1 MKKDIFISIIKILL
15 EIMIQENNNNRIAKL
30 RIERLEKSRSGRSLC
45 YIDQQIMGELA
56 LNTGDII
63 EIRGKKKTTGIAVA
77 SATDRG
83 KNIIRL
89 DGLQRLNAGATIGEF
104 VSVKHAE
111 VYPAIEIVL
120 TPTRPNIDLKR
131 QAEAIKGKLIDK
143 PVVIGDIVDVLG
155 SFVQK
160 DSSDNPMNEIMKM
173 LPWGSKKR
181 TTLGILRLIVENLR
195 PSDKVVKITRDT
207 LIKVN
212 KRVAV
217 LNVSGGVVTYDDV
230 GGLTDEIQRIRE
242 MVELPLKH
250 PELFHR
256 LNIEPPKG
264 VLFYGPSG
272 TGKTLMA
279 KAVSQESNAYFI
291 TINGPEIMS
300 KFYGASEGRLRER
313 FREAEDNA
321 PSIIFID
328 EIDSIAPKRGDT
340 SGEVERRVVSQL
352 LSLMDGLQGRGEVI
366 CVGATN
372 RINSIDEAL
381 RRPGRFDREIEFG
394 VPNVNGRKEVF
405 QIHTRGMPLLE
416 DVKLDNYA
424 EITHGFVGADIMAVC
439 REAAMFSL
447 RRILPKINLDEP
459 IPGEVIQELKIK
471 DDDFVKAINMIEPSA
486 MREVMIEIPNVFWED
501 IGGLEDIKQELREA
515 VEWPLKYPKL
525 FERAG
530 IRPLNGILLFGPPGC
545 GKTLLAKA
553 VATESKSNFIAIK
566 GPEIYS
572 KWVGESERA
581 VREIFRKAR
590 QAAPSIIYFDEI
602 DAITSGRGNFEGTH
616 TFASIVNQILV
627 EMDGVENRK
636 GIVVVASTNRPDIVD
651 PAFLRP
657 GRFDRLVYVESP
669 DYDARLKIL
678 EVHTKKMPLVKEISL
693 ERIAHITEG
702 YSGAD
707 LENVCRE
714 AGMQA
719 IREELDK
726 LKEIKQ
732 KYFDFALSKIKSTL
746 PKEVIERYENMAKK
760 ITESRNI
767 TESKS
772 DLYR

>member
-1 MKKDIFISIIKILL
+1 MSEGKTISNIP
-15 EIMIQENNNNRIAKL
+15 KL
-30 RIERLEKSRSGRSLC
+30 RIERLDKSRSGRSLC
-45 YIDQQIMGELA
+45 YIDQDVMFELG
-56 LNTGDII
+56 LNTGDIV
-63 EIRGKKKTTGIAVA
+63 EIRGKKKTTGIAV
-77 SATDRG
+77 SSGSDRAKG
-83 KNIIRL
+83 IIRL
-89 DGLQRLNAGATIGEF
+89 DGLQRLNAGATIGEY
-104 VSVKHAE
+104 VTVKLAD

-155 SFVQK
+155 TFVQR
-160 DSSDNPMNEIMKM
+160 DDNDNPMSEIMKM
-173 LPWGSKKR
+173 FPFGAKKR
-181 TTLGILRLIVENLR
+181 PTLGTLRLIVENSK

-256 LNIEPPKG
+256 LNIDPPKG
-264 VLFYGPSG
+264 VLFHGPSG

-279 KAVSQESNAYFI
+279 KAVSQESNANFI

-300 KFYGASEGRLRER
+300 KFYGASEGRLRDI
-313 FREAEDNA
+313 FREAEESA

-328 EIDSIAPKRGDT
+328 EIDSIAPKRVDT

-352 LSLMDGLQGRGEVI
+352 LSLMDGLRGRGEII

-372 RINSIDEAL
+372 RINAIDEAL

-394 VPNVNGRKEVF
+394 VPNVKGRKEIL
-405 QIHTRGMPLLE
+405 QIHTRGMPLE
-416 DVKLDNYA
+416 DDIDLDQYA

-439 REAAMFSL
+439 REAAMQSL

-459 IPGEVIQELKIK
+459 IPSEIIQELRIK
-471 DDDFVKAINMIEPSA
+471 NDDFIQALNMIEPSA
-486 MREVMIEIPNVFWED
+486 MREVMVEIPD
-501 IGGLEDIKQELREA
+501 ISWDDVGGLDDIKNELKEA

-525 FERAG
+525 FEKAG

-553 VATESKSNFIAIK
+553 IATETKTNFITVK
-566 GPEIYS
+566 GPELFS
-572 KWVGESERA
+572 KWVGESEKS
-581 VREIFRKAR
+581 VRNIFRKAR

-602 DAITSGRGNFEGTH
+602 DAISSSRGISEST
-616 TFASIVNQILV
+616 AVRDSIVNQILV
-627 EMDGVENRK
+627 EMDGIENRK
-636 GIVVVASTNRPDIVD
+636 GIVVIASTNRPDMVD
-651 PAFLRP
+651 SALLRP
-657 GRFDRLVYVESP
+657 GRLDRLLYVRAPNIEERES
-669 DYDARLKIL
+669 IL
-678 EVHTKKMPLVKEISL
+678 RVHTKNMPLAEDVSL
-693 ERIAHITEG
+693 KHVAQITEG

-719 IREELDK
+719 IRENLTNLEKIEKKD
-726 LKEIKQ
+726 
-732 KYFDFALSKIKSTL
+732 FDFAISKINSTL
-746 PKEVIERYENMAKK
+746 PKEIIEKYENMAKE
-760 ITESRNI
+760 ITKSRNI
-767 TESKS
+767 QESKA

>member
-1 MKKDIFISIIKILL
+1 MTEERK
-15 EIMIQENNNNRIAKL
+15 MTKL

-45 YIDQQIMGELA
+45 YIDQDVMFNLGLS
-56 LNTGDII
+56 TGDII
-63 EIRGKKKTTGIAVA
+63 EIRGKKKTTGIAVS
-77 SATDRG
+77 SANDRG
-83 KNIIRL
+83 KGIIRL
-89 DGLQRLNAGATIGEF
+89 DGLQRLNAGATIGEY
-104 VSVKHAE
+104 VSLQLAK
-111 VYPAIEIVL
+111 VYPAIEIEL

-131 QAEAIKGKLIDK
+131 QADAIKSKLIDK
-143 PVVIGDIVDVLG
+143 PVVIGDVVDVLG
-155 SFVQK
+155 TFVQR
-160 DSSDNPMNEIMKM
+160 DDGENPMSEIMKM
-173 LPWGSKKR
+173 FQLSGRKR
-181 TTLGILRLIVENLR
+181 TTLGTLRLIVENLK
-195 PSDKVVKITRDT
+195 PADKVVKITRDT

-256 LNIEPPKG
+256 LNIDPPKG

-279 KAVSQESNAYFI
+279 KAVSQESNANFI

-300 KFYGASEGRLRER
+300 KFYGASEGRLREI
-313 FREAEDNA
+313 FREAEENA

-328 EIDSIAPKRGDT
+328 EIDSIAPKRVDT

-352 LSLMDGLQGRGEVI
+352 LSLMDGLRGRGEII

-372 RINSIDEAL
+372 RINAIDEAL

-394 VPNVNGRKEVF
+394 VPNVKGRKEIF
-405 QIHTRGMPLLE
+405 QIHTRGMPLE
-416 DVKLDNYA
+416 DDVDLDGYS
-424 EITHGFVGADIMAVC
+424 EITHGFVGADIMAIC

-459 IPGEVIQELKIK
+459 IPSEIIQDLNIK
-471 DDDFVKAINMIEPSA
+471 DEDFVKATNMVEPSA
-486 MREVMIEIPNVFWED
+486 MREVLVEIPDMGWED
-501 IGGLEDIKQELREA
+501 IGGLEEIKQELKEA

-525 FERAG
+525 YEKAG

-553 VATESKSNFIAIK
+553 IANESQSNFIAIK
-566 GPEIYS
+566 GPEIFS

-581 VREIFRKAR
+581 IREIFRKAR
-590 QAAPSIIYFDEI
+590 QAAPSILYFDEI
-602 DAITSGRGNFEGTH
+602 DAISSGRGTNESTH

-627 EMDGVENRK
+627 EMDGIENRK
-636 GIVVVASTNRPDIVD
+636 GIVIIASTNRPDIVD

-657 GRFDRLVYVESP
+657 GRFDRLIFVKDP
-669 DYDARLKIL
+669 DYEARLKIL
-678 EVHTKKMPLVKEISL
+678 QVHTKNMPLAEDVSL
-693 ERIAHITEG
+693 KNIAQNTVG

-719 IREELDK
+719 IREKMENLEK
-726 LKEIKQ
+726 IENKHFE
-732 KYFDFALSKIKSTL
+732 FSLSKIKSTL
-746 PKEVIERYENMAKK
+746 PKEIVDRYEHIAKQISETRNLK
-760 ITESRNI
+760 ESQADFY
-767 TESKS
+767 K
-772 DLYR
+772 

>member
-1 MKKDIFISIIKILL
+1 
-15 EIMIQENNNNRIAKL
+15 MIQENNNDRIAKL

-45 YIDQQIMGELA
+45 YIDQQTMSTLG

-104 VSVKHAE
+104 VSIQHAE
-111 VYPAIEIVL
+111 VVPAIEIVL

-143 PVVIGDIVDVLG
+143 PVVLGDIVDVLG
-155 SFVQK
+155 TFVQK
-160 DSSDNPMNEIMKM
+160 ESSDNPMTDIMKM
-173 LPWGSKKR
+173 FPWGSKRR
-181 TTLGILRLIVENLR
+181 TTLGTLRLIVENLK

-256 LNIEPPKG
+256 LNIDPPKG

-300 KFYGASEGRLRER
+300 KFYGASEGRLREK

-328 EIDSIAPKRGDT
+328 EIDSIAPKRVDT

-366 CVGATN
+366 CIGASN
-372 RINSIDEAL
+372 RINAIDEAL

-394 VPNVNGRKEVF
+394 VPNVKGRKEIF
-405 QIHTRGMPLLE
+405 QIHTRGMPLLN
-416 DVKLDNYA
+416 DVNLSHYA

-459 IPGEVIQELKIK
+459 IPSEIIQELKIK
-471 DDDFVKAINMIEPSA
+471 DKDFIKAINMIEPSA
-486 MREVMIEIPNVFWED
+486 MREVMVEIPNVDWED
-501 IGGLEDIKQELREA
+501 VGGLEDIKQELREA

-525 FERAG
+525 FKKAG

-553 VATESKSNFIAIK
+553 VATESESNFIAIK

-602 DAITSGRGNFEGTH
+602 DAISAGRGNFEGTH

-657 GRFDRLVYVESP
+657 GRFDRLIYVKSP
-669 DYDARLKIL
+669 DYEARIEILK
-678 EVHTKKMPLVKEISL
+678 VHTKYMPLAKDVSL
-693 ERIAHITEG
+693 EKIAQITEG

-719 IREELDK
+719 IREELEN
-726 LKEIKQ
+726 LKEINQ
-732 KYFDFALSKIKSTL
+732 KYFNYALSKIKSTL
-746 PKEVIERYENMAKK
+746 PKEIIERYENMAKQ

-767 TESKS
+767 TEAKT

>member
-1 MKKDIFISIIKILL
+1 MTEEKKIS
-15 EIMIQENNNNRIAKL
+15 KL

-45 YIDQQIMGELA
+45 YIDQDIMFELG
-56 LNTGDII
+56 LSTGDII
-63 EIRGKKKTTGIAVA
+63 EIRGKKKTTGIAVS

-83 KNIIRL
+83 KGIIRL
-89 DGLQRLNAGATIGEF
+89 DGLQRLNAGATIGEY
-104 VSVKHAE
+104 VSLQLAK

-131 QAEAIKGKLIDK
+131 QADAIKSKLIDK
-143 PVVIGDIVDVLG
+143 PVVIGDVVDVLG
-155 SFVQK
+155 TFVQRE
-160 DSSDNPMNEIMKM
+160 DGDNPMSEIMKM
-173 LPWGSKKR
+173 FQLSKKR
-181 TTLGILRLIVENLR
+181 PTLGTLRLIVENLK

-207 LIKVN
+207 IIKVN

-217 LNVSGGVVTYDDV
+217 LNFTGGVVTYDDV

-250 PELFHR
+250 PELFQR
-256 LNIEPPKG
+256 LNIDPPKG
-264 VLFYGPSG
+264 VLFHGPSG

-279 KAVSQESNAYFI
+279 KAVSQESNANFI

-300 KFYGASEGRLRER
+300 KFYGASEGRLREI
-313 FREAEDNA
+313 FREAEENA

-328 EIDSIAPKRGDT
+328 EIDSIAPKRVDT

-352 LSLMDGLQGRGEVI
+352 LSLMDGLRGRGEII

-372 RINSIDEAL
+372 RINAIDEAL

-394 VPNVNGRKEVF
+394 VPNVKGRKEIF
-405 QIHTRGMPLLE
+405 QIHTRGMPLE
-416 DVKLDNYA
+416 DDVNLDDYS

-447 RRILPKINLDEP
+447 RRVLPKINLDEP
-459 IPGEVIQELKIK
+459 IPSEIIQELNIR
-471 DDDFVKAINMIEPSA
+471 DEDFTKAINMVEPSA
-486 MREVMIEIPNVFWED
+486 MREVMVEIPDTSWED
-501 IGGLEDIKQELREA
+501 IGGLEEIKQELREA

-525 FERAG
+525 YEKAG

-553 VATESKSNFIAIK
+553 IATESRSNFIAIK

-602 DAITSGRGNFEGTH
+602 DAISSGRGTSEGTH
-616 TFASIVNQILV
+616 TFASIVNQMLV
-627 EMDGVENRK
+627 EMDGIENRK
-636 GIVVVASTNRPDIVD
+636 GIVIIASTNRPDIVD

-657 GRFDRLVYVESP
+657 GRFDRLIFVKEP
-669 DYDARLKIL
+669 DYEARLKIL
-678 EVHTKKMPLVKEISL
+678 QVHSKDMPLAEDVSL
-693 ERIAHITEG
+693 KNIAQNTVG

-714 AGMQA
+714 AGMEA
-719 IREELDK
+719 IREKMENLEK
-726 LKEIKQ
+726 IENKHFEHS
-732 KYFDFALSKIKSTL
+732 LSKIKSTL
-746 PKEVIERYENMAKK
+746 PKEIVDRYENIAKQ
-760 ITESRNI
+760 ISESRNI
-767 TESKS
+767 KESQADFYK
-772 DLYR
+772 

>member
-1 MKKDIFISIIKILL
+1 MSQEKSKDKIT
-15 EIMIQENNNNRIAKL
+15 KL

-45 YIDQQIMGELA
+45 YIDQDIMLDLE

-63 EIRGKKKTTGIAVA
+63 EIRGKKKTTGIAV
-77 SATDRG
+77 SSVQDRG
-83 KNIIRL
+83 TGIIRL

-104 VSVKHAE
+104 ITVKLAE
-111 VYPAIEIVL
+111 VYPAVEIVL

-155 SFVQK
+155 TFVQQE
-160 DSSDNPMNEIMKM
+160 SGDNPISDMMKM
-173 LPWGSKKR
+173 FQMGAKKR
-181 TTLGILRLIVENLR
+181 PTLGTLRLIVENLR
-195 PSDKVVKITRDT
+195 PQDRVVKITRDT
-207 LIKVN
+207 IIKVN

-242 MVELPLKH
+242 MVELPIKH

-256 LNIEPPKG
+256 LNIDPPKG

-279 KAVSQESNAYFI
+279 KAVSQESNANFI

-300 KFYGASEGRLRER
+300 KFYGASEGRLRDI
-313 FREAEDNA
+313 FREAEENA

-328 EIDSIAPKRGDT
+328 EIDSIAPKRVDT

-352 LSLMDGLQGRGEVI
+352 LSLMDGLRGRGEII

-372 RINSIDEAL
+372 RINAIDEAL

-394 VPNVNGRKEVF
+394 VPNAKGRKEVF
-405 QIHTRGMPLLE
+405 QIHTRGMPLEE
-416 DVKLDNYA
+416 DVDLDNYA
-424 EITHGFVGADIMAVC
+424 EATHGFVGADIMAIC

-459 IPGEVIQELKIK
+459 IPGEIIQELNIK
-471 DDDFVKAINMIEPSA
+471 DEDFIKASNMIEPSA
-486 MREVMIEIPNVFWED
+486 MREVMVEIPDMGWED
-501 IGGLEDIKQELREA
+501 IGGLEEIKQELKEA

-525 FERAG
+525 YEKAG

-553 VATESKSNFIAIK
+553 IANESQCNFIAIK

-602 DAITSGRGNFEGTH
+602 DAIASGRGTHEGTQ

-627 EMDGVENRK
+627 EMDGIENRK
-636 GIVVVASTNRPDIVD
+636 GIIIIASTNRPDIVD
-651 PAFLRP
+651 SAFLRP
-657 GRFDRLVYVESP
+657 GRFDRLIFVKAP
-669 DYDARLKIL
+669 DFEARLKIL
-678 EVHTKKMPLVKEISL
+678 EVHTKDMPLDEEVSL
-693 ERIAHITEG
+693 KKIAQNTEG

-714 AGMQA
+714 AGMEA
-719 IREELDK
+719 IREKMNELEK
-726 LKEIKQ
+726 IENKHFE
-732 KYFDFALSKIKSTL
+732 FALSKIKSTL
-746 PKEVIERYENMAKK
+746 PRDILEKYANLARE

-767 TESKS
+767 KESKA

>member
-1 MKKDIFISIIKILL
+1 MTEEKKIT
-15 EIMIQENNNNRIAKL
+15 KL

-45 YIDQQIMGELA
+45 YIDQDIMFDLGLS
-56 LNTGDII
+56 TGDII
-63 EIRGKKKTTGIAVA
+63 EIRGKKKTTGIAVS
-77 SATDRG
+77 SANDRG
-83 KNIIRL
+83 KGIIRL
-89 DGLQRLNAGATIGEF
+89 DGLQRLNAGATIGEY
-104 VSVKHAE
+104 VSLQLAK

-131 QAEAIKGKLIDK
+131 QADAIKSKLIDK
-143 PVVIGDIVDVLG
+143 PVVIGDVVDVLG
-155 SFVQK
+155 TFVQR
-160 DSSDNPMNEIMKM
+160 DDGENPMSEIMKM
-173 LPWGSKKR
+173 FQLSGRKR
-181 TTLGILRLIVENLR
+181 TTLGTLRLIVENLK

-256 LNIEPPKG
+256 LNIDPPKG
-264 VLFYGPSG
+264 VLFHGPSG

-279 KAVSQESNAYFI
+279 KAVSQESNANFI

-300 KFYGASEGRLRER
+300 KFYGASEGRLREI
-313 FREAEDNA
+313 FREAEDNS

-328 EIDSIAPKRGDT
+328 EIDSIAPKRMDT

-352 LSLMDGLQGRGEVI
+352 LSLMDGLRGRGEII

-372 RINSIDEAL
+372 RINAIDEAL

-394 VPNVNGRKEVF
+394 VPNVKGRKEIF
-405 QIHTRGMPLLE
+405 QIHTRGMPLEE
-416 DVKLDNYA
+416 DVDLDSYS
-424 EITHGFVGADIMAVC
+424 EITHGFVGADIMAIC

-447 RRILPKINLDEP
+447 RRVLPKINLDEP
-459 IPGEVIQELKIK
+459 IPGEIIQELNIK
-471 DDDFVKAINMIEPSA
+471 DEDFVKAINMVEPSA
-486 MREVMIEIPNVFWED
+486 MREVLVEIPDTSWED
-501 IGGLEDIKQELREA
+501 VGGLEDIKQELQEA

-525 FERAG
+525 YERAG

-553 VATESKSNFIAIK
+553 IATESQSNFIAIK

-590 QAAPSIIYFDEI
+590 QAAPSILYFDEI
-602 DAITSGRGNFEGTH
+602 DAISSGRGANESTH

-627 EMDGVENRK
+627 EMDGIENRK
-636 GIVVVASTNRPDIVD
+636 GIVIIASTNRPDIVD

-657 GRFDRLVYVESP
+657 GRFDRLIFVKDP
-669 DYDARLKIL
+669 DYEARLKIL
-678 EVHTKKMPLVKEISL
+678 QVHTKNMPLAEDVSL
-693 ERIAHITEG
+693 KNIAQNTVG

-714 AGMQA
+714 AGMEA
-719 IREELDK
+719 IREKMEDLEK
-726 LKEIKQ
+726 IENKHFE
-732 KYFDFALSKIKSTL
+732 FALDKIKSTL
-746 PKEVIERYENMAKK
+746 PKEIVDRYENIAKQ
-760 ITESRNI
+760 ISESRTI
-767 TESKS
+767 KESQADFYK
-772 DLYR
+772 

>member
-1 MKKDIFISIIKILL
+1 MSHEKI
-15 EIMIQENNNNRIAKL
+15 QNKIAKL

-45 YIDQQIMGELA
+45 YIDQDMMLDLQ

-63 EIRGKKKTTGIAVA
+63 EIRGKKKTTGIAV
-77 SATDRG
+77 SSVQDRG
-83 KNIIRL
+83 KGIIRL

-104 VSVKHAE
+104 ITVKLAE
-111 VYPAIEIVL
+111 VYPAVEIVL

-155 SFVQK
+155 TFVQRE
-160 DSSDNPMNEIMKM
+160 DADNPMSDIMKM
-173 LPWGSKKR
+173 FQMGGKKR
-181 TTLGILRLIVENLR
+181 PTLGTLRLIVENLR
-195 PSDKVVKITRDT
+195 PGDKVVKITRDT
-207 LIKVN
+207 IIKVN

-242 MVELPLKH
+242 MVELPIKH

-256 LNIEPPKG
+256 LNIDPPKG

-279 KAVSQESNAYFI
+279 KAVSQESNANFI

-300 KFYGASEGRLRER
+300 KFYGASEGRLRDI
-313 FREAEDNA
+313 FREAEENA

-328 EIDSIAPKRGDT
+328 EIDSIAPKRVDT

-352 LSLMDGLQGRGEVI
+352 LSLMDGLRGRGEII

-372 RINSIDEAL
+372 RINTIDEAL

-394 VPNVNGRKEVF
+394 VPNVKGRREIF
-405 QIHTRGMPLLE
+405 QIHTRGMPLE
-416 DVKLDNYA
+416 DNVNLDNYA
-424 EITHGFVGADIMAVC
+424 EITHGFVGADIMAIC

-447 RRILPKINLDEP
+447 RRILPKINLDEQ
-459 IPGEVIQELKIK
+459 IPGEIIQELKIT
-471 DDDFVKAINMIEPSA
+471 DEDFNKASNLIEPSA
-486 MREVMIEIPNVFWED
+486 MREWMVEIPDMGWKD
-501 IGGLEDIKQELREA
+501 IGGLEEIKNELKEA

-525 FERAG
+525 FEKAG

-553 VATESKSNFIAIK
+553 IANESQSNFIAIK
-566 GPEIYS
+566 GPEIFS
-572 KWVGESERA
+572 KWVGESEKA
-581 VREIFRKAR
+581 VRDIFRKAR

-602 DAITSGRGNFEGTH
+602 DAISAGRSNYEGTH

-627 EMDGVENRK
+627 EMDGIENRK
-636 GIVVVASTNRPDIVD
+636 GIVIIASTNRPDIVD
-651 PAFLRP
+651 SAFLRP
-657 GRFDRLVYVESP
+657 GRFDRLIFVEAP
-669 DYDARLKIL
+669 DYEARLKIL
-678 EVHTKKMPLVKEISL
+678 EVHTKNMPLDEDISL
-693 ERIAHITEG
+693 KIIAQITEG

-714 AGMQA
+714 AGMEA
-719 IREELDK
+719 IREKMTK
-726 LKEIKQ
+726 LEKIEK
-732 KYFDFALSKIKSTL
+732 KHFEFALSKIKSTL
-746 PKEVIERYENMAKK
+746 PRQMIEKYENMAKE

-767 TESKS
+767 KESS
-772 DLYR
+772 ADLYR

>member
-1 MKKDIFISIIKILL
+1 MSQRKTMSKNI
-15 EIMIQENNNNRIAKL
+15 KL

-45 YIDQQIMGELA
+45 YIDQDIMLELE

-63 EIRGKKKTTGIAVA
+63 EIRGKKKTTGIAV
-77 SATDRG
+77 SSVSDRG
-83 KNIIRL
+83 KGIIRL

-104 VSVKHAE
+104 VSIHLAE
-111 VYPAIEIVL
+111 VYPANEIVL

-131 QAEAIKGKLIDK
+131 QADAIKGKLIDK

-155 SFVQK
+155 TFVQK
-160 DSSDNPMNEIMKM
+160 DDGDNPMSEIMKM
-173 LPWGSKKR
+173 FQFGGRKR
-181 TTLGILRLIVENLR
+181 PSLGTLRLIVENLK

-207 LIKVN
+207 QIKIN

-217 LNVSGGVVTYDDV
+217 LNFSGGVVTYDDV

-242 MVELPLKH
+242 MVELPIKH

-256 LNIEPPKG
+256 LNIDPPKG

-279 KAVSQESNAYFI
+279 KAVSQESNANFI

-300 KFYGASEGRLRER
+300 KFYGASEGRLREI
-313 FREAEDNA
+313 FREAEENA

-328 EIDSIAPKRGDT
+328 EIDSIAPKRVDT

-352 LSLMDGLQGRGEVI
+352 LSLMDGLRGRGEII

-372 RINSIDEAL
+372 RINAIDEAL

-394 VPNVNGRKEVF
+394 VPNVKGRKEIF
-405 QIHTRGMPLLE
+405 QIHTRGMPLE
-416 DVKLDNYA
+416 NDVNLDNYA
-424 EITHGFVGADIMAVC
+424 EITHGFVGADIMAIC

-447 RRILPKINLDEP
+447 RRMLPKINLDEP
-459 IPGEVIQELKIK
+459 IPSEIIQELKIT
-471 DDDFVKAINMIEPSA
+471 DGDFVKATNMVDPSA
-486 MREVMIEIPNVFWED
+486 MREVMVEIPNINWKD
-501 IGGLEDIKQELREA
+501 IGGLDDIKQELKEA

-525 FERAG
+525 FEKAG

-553 VATESKSNFIAIK
+553 IANESQSNFIAIK

-602 DAITSGRGNFEGTH
+602 DAISAGRGNYEGTH

-627 EMDGVENRK
+627 EMDGIENRK
-636 GIVVVASTNRPDIVD
+636 GIIIIASTNRPDIVD

-657 GRFDRLVYVESP
+657 GRFDRLIFVEAP
-669 DYDARLKIL
+669 DYESRLKIL
-678 EVHTKKMPLVKEISL
+678 EVHTISMPLAEDVSL
-693 ERIAHITEG
+693 KRIAQNTEG

-719 IREELDK
+719 IREEMYDLEK
-726 LKEIKQ
+726 IGN
-732 KYFDFALSKIKSTL
+732 KYFEFALSKIKSTL
-746 PKEVIERYENMAKK
+746 PREIIEKYENLAKQ

-767 TESKS
+767 KESQT

>member
-1 MKKDIFISIIKILL
+1 MSQEKSKDKKA
-15 EIMIQENNNNRIAKL
+15 QL

-45 YIDQQIMGELA
+45 YIDQDIMLDLE

-63 EIRGKKKTTGIAVA
+63 EIRGKKKTTCIAV
-77 SATDRG
+77 SSVQDRG
-83 KNIIRL
+83 KGIIRL

-104 VSVKHAE
+104 ITIKLAE
-111 VYPAIEIVL
+111 VYPAVEIEL

-143 PVVIGDIVDVLG
+143 PVVLGDIVDVLG
-155 SFVQK
+155 TFVQPE
-160 DSSDNPMNEIMKM
+160 SGDNPMSDIMKM
-173 LPWGSKKR
+173 FQMGAKKR
-181 TTLGILRLIVENLR
+181 PTLGTLRLIVENLR
-195 PSDKVVKITRDT
+195 PQDKVVKITRDT
-207 LIKVN
+207 IIKVN

-217 LNVSGGVVTYDDV
+217 LNISGGVVTYDDV

-242 MVELPLKH
+242 MVELPIKH

-256 LNIEPPKG
+256 LNIDPPKG

-279 KAVSQESNAYFI
+279 KAVSQESNANFI
-291 TINGPEIMS
+291 IINGPEIMS
-300 KFYGASEGRLRER
+300 KFYGASEGRLRDI
-313 FREAEDNA
+313 FREAEENA

-328 EIDSIAPKRGDT
+328 EIDSIAPKRVDT

-352 LSLMDGLQGRGEVI
+352 LSLMDGLRGRGEII

-372 RINSIDEAL
+372 RINSLDEAL

-394 VPNVNGRKEVF
+394 VPNVKGRKEIF
-405 QIHTRGMPLLE
+405 QIHTRGMPLEE
-416 DVKLDNYA
+416 DVDLDNYA
-424 EITHGFVGADIMAVC
+424 EICHGFVGADIMAIC

-447 RRILPKINLDEP
+447 RRVLPKINLDEP
-459 IPGEVIQELKIK
+459 IPGEIIQELKIK
-471 DDDFVKAINMIEPSA
+471 DEDFIKASNLVEPSA
-486 MREVMIEIPNVFWED
+486 MREVMIEIPNMGWED
-501 IGGLEDIKQELREA
+501 IGGLEEIKQELKEA

-525 FERAG
+525 FEKAG

-553 VATESKSNFIAIK
+553 IANESQSNFIAIK

-590 QAAPSIIYFDEI
+590 QAAPSILYFDEI
-602 DAITSGRGNFEGTH
+602 DAITSGRGSYEGTQ
-616 TFASIVNQILV
+616 TFSSIVNQILV
-627 EMDGVENRK
+627 EMDGIENRK
-636 GIVVVASTNRPDIVD
+636 GVIIIASTNRPDIVD
-651 PAFLRP
+651 SAFLRP
-657 GRFDRLVYVESP
+657 GRFDRLIFVEAP
-669 DYDARLKIL
+669 DLEARLKIL
-678 EVHTKKMPLVKEISL
+678 EVHTKNMPLDEEVSL
-693 ERIAHITEG
+693 KKIAQNTEG

-714 AGMQA
+714 AGMEA
-719 IREELDK
+719 IREKMAELEK
-726 LKEIKQ
+726 IENKHFE
-732 KYFDFALSKIKSTL
+732 FALSKIKSTL
-746 PKEVIERYENMAKK
+746 PRDIIEKYYNLAKE

-767 TESKS
+767 KESKA

>member
-1 MKKDIFISIIKILL
+1 MTLEKPEKKS
-15 EIMIQENNNNRIAKL
+15 AKL

-45 YIDQQIMGELA
+45 YVDQDVMNELG
-56 LNTGDII
+56 LHTGDII
-63 EIRGKKKTTGIAVA
+63 EIRGGKKMTTGIVVN
-77 SATDRG
+77 SIGDKG
-83 KNIIRL
+83 KKIIRL
-89 DGLQRLNAGATIGEF
+89 DGLQRLNAGATIGEY
-104 VSVKHAE
+104 VTIKIAQI
-111 VYPAIEIVL
+111 YRAIEIVL
-120 TPTRPNIDLKR
+120 TPTRPNVDLKR

-143 PVVIGDIVDVLG
+143 PVVVGDIVDILG
-155 SFVQK
+155 AFVHQ
-160 DSSDNPMNEIMKM
+160 DDPDNPMNDLMKM
-173 LPWGSKKR
+173 LPFFKGGTKKP
-181 TTLGILRLIVENLR
+181 TLGILRLIVENTS
-195 PSDKVVKITRDT
+195 PTGKIVKITRDT
-207 LIKVN
+207 RIKIN

-217 LNVSGGVVTYDDV
+217 LNISGGVVTYDDV

-242 MVELPLKH
+242 MVELPIKH

-256 LNIEPPKG
+256 LNIDPPKG

-279 KAVSQESNAYFI
+279 KAVSQESNANFI

-300 KFYGASEGRLRER
+300 KFYGASEGRLREI
-313 FREAEDNA
+313 FRQAEENA

-328 EIDSIAPKRGDT
+328 EIDSIAPKREEV

-352 LSLMDGLQGRGEVI
+352 LSLLDGLRGRGEVI

-394 VPNVNGRKEVF
+394 VPNVKGRKEIF
-405 QIHTRGMPLLE
+405 QIHSRGMPIEE
-416 DVKLDNYA
+416 DVNLDNYA
-424 EITHGFVGADIMAVC
+424 RITHGFVGADIMAVC

-459 IPGEVIQELKIK
+459 ISSDIIQELKIK
-471 DDDFVKAINMIEPSA
+471 DEDFNQAINMIEPSA
-486 MREVMIEIPNVFWED
+486 MREIMIEIPNVPWED
-501 IGGLEDIKQELREA
+501 IGGLEEIKAELKEA
-515 VEWPLKYPKL
+515 VEWPLKHPKL
-525 FERAG
+525 FEKAG

-553 VATESKSNFIAIK
+553 VATESESNFIAVK
-566 GPEIYS
+566 GPEVFS
-572 KWVGESERA
+572 KWVGESERS

-602 DAITSGRGNFEGTH
+602 DAISSGRGNFQGSH
-616 TFASIVNQILV
+616 IYDSIVNQILV

-657 GRFDRLVYVESP
+657 GRFDRLLYVEAP
-669 DYDARLKIL
+669 DPEARLKIL
-678 EVHTKKMPLVKEISL
+678 KVHSINMPLADDVSL
-693 ERIAHITEG
+693 KKIARNTEG

-719 IREELDK
+719 IREKMEK
-726 LKEIKQ
+726 LEKIENKH
-732 KYFDFALSKIKSTL
+732 FEFALLKIKSTL
-746 PKEVIERYENMAKK
+746 PKEIIEKYKNMAKQ

-767 TESKS
+767 SESKT

>member
-1 MKKDIFISIIKILL
+1 
-15 EIMIQENNNNRIAKL
+15 
-30 RIERLEKSRSGRSLC
+30 
-45 YIDQQIMGELA
+45 
-56 LNTGDII
+56 
-63 EIRGKKKTTGIAVA
+63 
-77 SATDRG
+77 
-83 KNIIRL
+83 
-89 DGLQRLNAGATIGEF
+89 
-104 VSVKHAE
+104 
-111 VYPAIEIVL
+111 
-120 TPTRPNIDLKR
+120 
-131 QAEAIKGKLIDK
+131 
-143 PVVIGDIVDVLG
+143 
-155 SFVQK
+155 
-160 DSSDNPMNEIMKM
+160 MKM
-173 LPWGSKKR
+173 FQLSGKKR
-181 TTLGILRLIVENLR
+181 TTLGTLRLIVENLK

-256 LNIEPPKG
+256 LNIDPPKG

-279 KAVSQESNAYFI
+279 KAVSQESNANFI

-300 KFYGASEGRLRER
+300 KFYGASEGRLREI
-313 FREAEDNA
+313 FREAEENA

-328 EIDSIAPKRGDT
+328 EIDSIAPKRVDT

-352 LSLMDGLQGRGEVI
+352 LSLMDGLRGRGEII

-372 RINSIDEAL
+372 RINAIDEAL

-394 VPNVNGRKEVF
+394 VPNVKGRKEIF
-405 QIHTRGMPLLE
+405 QIHTRGMPME
-416 DVKLDNYA
+416 DDVDLDHYS
-424 EITHGFVGADIMAVC
+424 EITHGFVGADIMAIG

-447 RRILPKINLDEP
+447 RRVLPKINLDEP
-459 IPGEVIQELKIK
+459 IPSEIIQELNIRNE
-471 DDDFVKAINMIEPSA
+471 DFLKAINMIEPSA
-486 MREVMIEIPNVFWED
+486 MREVMVEIPDTSWED

-525 FERAG
+525 YEKAG

-553 VATESKSNFIAIK
+553 IATESQSNFIAIK
-566 GPEIYS
+566 GPEIFS

-602 DAITSGRGNFEGTH
+602 DAISAGRGTSESTH

-627 EMDGVENRK
+627 EMDGIENRK
-636 GIVVVASTNRPDIVD
+636 GIVTIASTNRPDIVD

-657 GRFDRLVYVESP
+657 GRFDRLIFVKDP
-669 DYDARLKIL
+669 DYEARLKIL
-678 EVHTKKMPLVKEISL
+678 EVHTKGMPISEDVSL
-693 ERIAHITEG
+693 KDIAQNTVG

-714 AGMQA
+714 AGMEA
-719 IREELDK
+719 IREKMEKLDK
-726 LKEIKQ
+726 IEKKHFE
-732 KYFDFALSKIKSTL
+732 FALTKIKSTL
-746 PKEVIERYENMAKK
+746 PKEIVDKYENIAKQ
-760 ITESRNI
+760 ISESRNLK
-767 TESKS
+767 ESQADFYK
-772 DLYR
+772 

>member
-1 MKKDIFISIIKILL
+1 MT
-15 EIMIQENNNNRIAKL
+15 QERKTTKL

-45 YIDQQIMGELA
+45 YIDQDVMFELG
-56 LNTGDII
+56 LSTGDII
-63 EIRGKKKTTGIAVA
+63 EIRGKKKTTGIAVSSA
-77 SATDRG
+77 SDRG
-83 KNIIRL
+83 KGIIRL
-89 DGLQRLNAGATIGEF
+89 DGLQRLNAGATIGEY
-104 VSVKHAE
+104 VSLKLAK

-131 QAEAIKGKLIDK
+131 QADAIKSKLIDK
-143 PVVIGDIVDVLG
+143 PVVIGDVVDVLG
-155 SFVQK
+155 TFIQR
-160 DSSDNPMNEIMKM
+160 DDAENPMSEIMKM
-173 LPWGSKKR
+173 FGTGRKR
-181 TTLGILRLIVENLR
+181 TTLGTLRLIVENLK
-195 PSDKVVKITRDT
+195 PADKVVKITRDT

-256 LNIEPPKG
+256 LNIDPPKG
-264 VLFYGPSG
+264 VLFHGPSG

-279 KAVSQESNAYFI
+279 KAVSQESNANFI

-300 KFYGASEGRLRER
+300 KFYGASEGRLREI
-313 FREAEDNA
+313 FREAEENA

-328 EIDSIAPKRGDT
+328 EIDSIAPKRVDT

-352 LSLMDGLQGRGEVI
+352 LSLMDGLRGRGEII

-372 RINSIDEAL
+372 RINAIDEAL

-394 VPNVNGRKEVF
+394 VPNVKGRKEIF
-405 QIHTRGMPLLE
+405 QIHTRGMPIE
-416 DVKLDNYA
+416 DDVNLDNYS

-447 RRILPKINLDEP
+447 RRVLPKINLDEQ
-459 IPGEVIQELKIK
+459 IPSEIIQELKIK
-471 DDDFVKAINMIEPSA
+471 DEDFVKAINMVEPSA
-486 MREVMIEIPNVFWED
+486 MREVMVEIPDISWGD

-525 FERAG
+525 YEKAG

-553 VATESKSNFIAIK
+553 IATESQSNFIAIK

-590 QAAPSIIYFDEI
+590 QAAPSILYFDEI
-602 DAITSGRGNFEGTH
+602 DAISAGRGANESTH

-627 EMDGVENRK
+627 EMDGIENRK
-636 GIVVVASTNRPDIVD
+636 GIVIIASTNRPDIVD

-657 GRFDRLVYVESP
+657 GRFDRLIYVKEP
-669 DYDARLKIL
+669 DYEARLKIL
-678 EVHTKKMPLVKEISL
+678 QVHTKDMPLADDVSL
-693 ERIAHITEG
+693 KSIAQNTVG

-719 IREELDK
+719 IREEMEN
-726 LKEIKQ
+726 LKKIENKH
-732 KYFDFALSKIKSTL
+732 FEFALAKIKSTL
-746 PKEVIERYENMAKK
+746 PKEIVDRYENIAKQ
-760 ITESRNI
+760 ISESRTI
-767 TESKS
+767 KESQADFYK
-772 DLYR
+772 

>member
-1 MKKDIFISIIKILL
+1 MSQGKIMDKT
-15 EIMIQENNNNRIAKL
+15 IKL

-45 YIDQQIMGELA
+45 YIDQEVMFELG

-63 EIRGKKKTTGIAVA
+63 EIRGKKKTTGIAV
-77 SATDRG
+77 SSSTDRG
-83 KNIIRL
+83 KGIIRL
-89 DGLQRLNAGATIGEF
+89 DGLQRLNAGATIGEY
-104 VSVKHAE
+104 VTIKLAD
-111 VYPAIEIVL
+111 VYPAIEVVL

-131 QAEAIKGKLIDK
+131 QAESIKGKLIDK

-155 SFVQK
+155 TFVQR
-160 DSSDNPMNEIMKM
+160 DDSDNPMSEIMKM
-173 LPWGSKKR
+173 FPFGAKKR
-181 TTLGILRLIVENLR
+181 PTLGTLRLIVENSK

-256 LNIEPPKG
+256 LNIDPPKG
-264 VLFYGPSG
+264 VLFHGPSG

-279 KAVSQESNAYFI
+279 KAVSQESNANFI

-300 KFYGASEGRLRER
+300 KFYGASEGRLREI
-313 FREAEDNA
+313 FREAEESA

-328 EIDSIAPKRGDT
+328 EIDSIAPKRVDT

-352 LSLMDGLQGRGEVI
+352 LSLMDGLRGRGEII

-372 RINSIDEAL
+372 RVNAIDEAL

-394 VPNVNGRKEVF
+394 VPNVKGRKEIF
-405 QIHTRGMPLLE
+405 QIHTRGMPIEE
-416 DVKLDNYA
+416 DVELDDYA

-439 REAAMFSL
+439 REAAMHAL

-459 IPGEVIQELKIK
+459 IPSEIIQELKINN
-471 DDDFVKAINMIEPSA
+471 DDFIQALNMIEPSA
-486 MREVMIEIPNVFWED
+486 MREVMVEIPD
-501 IGGLEDIKQELREA
+501 ISWDEVGGLEDIKNELKEA
-515 VEWPLKYPKL
+515 VEWPLRYPKL
-525 FERAG
+525 FEKAG

-553 VATESKSNFIAIK
+553 IATETKTNFITVK
-566 GPEIYS
+566 GPELFS
-572 KWVGESERA
+572 KFVGESEKS
-581 VREIFRKAR
+581 VRNIFRKAR

-602 DAITSGRGNFEGTH
+602 DAISSVRGLSEST
-616 TFASIVNQILV
+616 AIRDSIVNQILV
-627 EMDGVENRK
+627 EMDGIENRK
-636 GIVVVASTNRPDIVD
+636 SIIVIASTNRPDMVD
-651 PAFLRP
+651 SALLRP
-657 GRFDRLVYVESP
+657 GRLDRLLYVKAP
-669 DYDARLKIL
+669 DTHEREAIL
-678 EVHTKKMPLVKEISL
+678 EVHTKNMPLAENVSL
-693 ERIAHITEG
+693 KHIAQTTEG
-702 YSGAD
+702 FSGAD
-707 LENVCRE
+707 LENVSRE

-719 IREELDK
+719 IREHLNDLEK
-726 LKEIKQ
+726 IEQ
-732 KYFDFALSKIKSTL
+732 KHFDFALSKINSTL
-746 PKEVIERYENMAKK
+746 PKEVIEKYENMAKD
-760 ITESRNI
+760 ITKSRNI
-767 TESKS
+767 QESKA